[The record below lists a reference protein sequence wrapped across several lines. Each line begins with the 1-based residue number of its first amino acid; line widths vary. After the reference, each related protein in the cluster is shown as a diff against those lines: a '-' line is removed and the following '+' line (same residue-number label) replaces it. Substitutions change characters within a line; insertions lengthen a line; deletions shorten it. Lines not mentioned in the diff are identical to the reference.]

1 MIKKIIEENLEKY
14 KNDIEKIK
22 QSKTIDCITIF
33 SESEEDYLNLNIE
46 LSNNKLIDKM
56 SSGNLYYL
64 NDPIKTPYGNLEFI
78 KIRKHDD
85 NYNDYRISVDF
96 VVDDYNKFKSSLD
109 NPTIKKYDT
118 FELIQFKTNN
128 SIINVISLSAKEDY
142 KVGE

>member
-14 KNDIEKIK
+14 KKNIEIIKENKI
-22 QSKTIDCITIF
+22 IDCITIF

-64 NDPIKTPYGNLEFI
+64 NDPINTPYGNLEFI

-96 VVDDYNKFKSSLD
+96 TVDDYDKYKNLLV
-109 NPTIKKYDT
+109 NPVIKKYDT
-118 FELIQFKTNN
+118 FELIQLKNDN
-128 SIINVISLSAKEDY
+128 SIINIISLSAKDDY
-142 KVGE
+142 NIKE

>member
-64 NDPIKTPYGNLEFI
+64 NEPIETQYGNLEFI

-85 NYNDYRISVDF
+85 NYNNYRISVDF

>member
-22 QSKTIDCITIF
+22 ESKTIDCITLF
-33 SESEEDYLNLNIE
+33 SKSEEDYLNLNKE
-46 LSNNKLIDKM
+46 LSYNKKIDEM

-64 NDPIKTPYGNLEFI
+64 NEPIKTQYGNLEFI

-128 SIINVISLSAKEDY
+128 SIINVISLRAKEDY